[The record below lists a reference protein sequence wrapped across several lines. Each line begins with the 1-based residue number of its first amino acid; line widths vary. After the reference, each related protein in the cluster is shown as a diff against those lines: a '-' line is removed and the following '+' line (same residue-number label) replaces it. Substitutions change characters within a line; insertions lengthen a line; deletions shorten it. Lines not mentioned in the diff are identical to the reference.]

1 MLVTLDTNIL
11 YQALRS
17 NSGASYYIFQ
27 QVRKRKIRISLSV
40 PVFNEY
46 QDILTREKSLIDFG
60 LELTDVEKFLR
71 FVAFVGKPFDVY
83 YLLRPNLLDESDN
96 KILEL
101 AVASQSDFLITSN
114 IRDFRNSELKIDQQ
128 KIITPANFAKRWRE
142 KYG

>member
-101 AVASQSDFLITSN
+101 AVASQSDFLVTSN
-114 IRDFRNSELKIDQQ
+114 IREFRNSELKIDQQ
-128 KIITPANFAKRWRE
+128 KIITPANFVKRWRE
-142 KYG
+142 KYD